1 MQVHADAVHDALI
14 SHLTEREQSTLLQT
28 LTRIT
33 Q

>member
-1 MQVHADAVHDALI
+1 MQIHVDTIHDALI
-14 SHLTEREQSTLLQT
+14 SHLTDREQATLLQT